1 MTEPIPDPGWYP
13 DPEGAPGRARYWDG
27 AAWTDRTRELASI
40 ESAGRSDEPP
50 PPPAAA
56 RPWWRRPLV
65 AAAAVVLVVVV
76 VGAFLLVSGSKEAG
90 AEVILQPSA
99 SSGVDPFTDS
109 VANSKVAVKN
119 GGFEQLTADSAAVES
134 ISGAAPGLYGGTGKE
149 AVCDP
154 AALVAFLKH
163 NPDKAA
169 AFASVVG
176 IRPKQ
181 IPDYVAGLTPV
192 LLREDTRVTNHGF
205 VDGQANGFDAVLEAG
220 TAVLVDDRGVPR
232 VRCACGNPLSE
243 PAPTQS
249 TPDYSGQPW
258 DGFNDQRL
266 VAVTPAKQ
274 QQDSFEL
281 VDVNTGQSYEQAAG
295 SGLTVDQLINLK
307 IPVTVCDVPAAR
319 WVDGR
324 HPQSGTPVPGGFG
337 ELLIEV
343 AGVDKSVSAL
353 AQTDQLQAAVGDL
366 NGDGANEG
374 VVTTVEDCGSA
385 NGNFW
390 ESTYVFDSDGNVI
403 GKLPDAANEPGASF
417 PETHTDL
424 QIVDGG
430 IELTANGYTATG
442 DHATGPT
449 IHKRVR
455 YELNGSSL
463 ALAGAPSSAGS
474 SGSGSGS
481 GSGAS
486 PGSGSGSG
494 GLPSGATQSCGDG
507 VSVGPQT
514 SCPFAQNVASE
525 YHSSGGAG
533 TIRVYSPVTDRT
545 YTMTCTSGSPHVCT
559 GGHDAS
565 VYFR

>member
-295 SGLTVDQLINLK
+295 SGAVTLAQDGLGIVDFG
-307 IPVTVCDVPAAR
+307 TPAA
-319 WVDGR
+319 
-324 HPQSGTPVPGGFG
+324 QT
-337 ELLIEV
+337 I
-343 AGVDKSVSAL
+343 KAL
-353 AQTDQLQAAVGDL
+353 TDALGPPDERTDLECAVG
-366 NGDGANEG
+366 
-374 VVTTVEDCGSA
+374 S
-385 NGNFW
+385 
-390 ESTYVFDSDGNVI
+390 
-403 GKLPDAANEPGASF
+403 
-417 PETHTDL
+417 ET
-424 QIVDGG
+424 
-430 IELTANGYTATG
+430 
-442 DHATGPT
+442 
-449 IHKRVR
+449 
-455 YELNGSSL
+455 
-463 ALAGAPSSAGS
+463 
-474 SGSGSGS
+474 SGEV
-481 GSGAS
+481 
-486 PGSGSGSG
+486 
-494 GLPSGATQSCGDG
+494 LRWNRLG
-507 VSVGPQT
+507 VSVGANAGFFQWGFELGPQSST
-514 SCPFAQNVASE
+514 GAPLSDSKLTTPEGLGQGMSVADFKRAYGPVAE
-525 YHSSGGAG
+525 DDSSLYVGLTTLRANPRLVGFVDSGQLQSITAASAP
-533 TIRVYSPVTDRT
+533 IEVYGVPDI
-545 YTMTCTSGSPHVCT
+545 CSGF
-559 GGHDAS
+559 D
-565 VYFR
+565 